1 VLLDIATVQLTA
13 DSVATDTAALLGRIE
28 RLERQVS
35 EGAVA
40 SAAPAA
46 VTRPAP
52 VDPST
57 GRAALGGRA
66 RQPAPAAAPEAS
78 VPTPASPAP
87 ASPAPAS
94 PPPETAVADA
104 APMAPQA
111 TSSAPTSITADDWE
125 LTVRPGLRGMPRAI
139 YAPAAFVAS
148 SPTTLTLSVP
158 NAAHRAKCE
167 QHRAAVEAALQ
178 EFAGVAVRIE
188 LVDGGGGTD
197 GGERDVARAVPAPST
212 GTMSTGTMSIARDS
226 TSSQSEPE
234 PTMTAVAPNVESSLP
249 DDDDVDLDDLT
260 DAPPES
266 VKSPIERLA
275 EAFPGSELIE
285 EAG

>member
-1 VLLDIATVQLTA
+1 MA
-13 DSVATDTAALLGRIE
+13 
-28 RLERQVS
+28 
-35 EGAVA
+35 EGGVA

-46 VTRPAP
+46 VTRAAP

-66 RQPAPAAAPEAS
+66 RRAAAPAAVPEAS
-78 VPTPASPAP
+78 ASAPVITPPAGTAP
-87 ASPAPAS
+87 ADTA
-94 PPPETAVADA
+94 PETAVPDA
-104 APMAPQA
+104 AAVAPLA
-111 TSSAPTSITADDWE
+111 ESSAPTSITADVWE

-148 SPTTLTLSVP
+148 TPTTLTLSVP

-188 LVDGGGGTD
+188 LVDGGGGAD
-197 GGERDVARAVPAPST
+197 GGERDPAPAVREGPSASTT
-212 GTMSTGTMSIARDS
+212 GTMSNRTMSIPSEA
-226 TSSQSEPE
+226 EPE
-234 PTMTAVAPNVESSLP
+234 PTTAVEPSVVSSLP

>member
-1 VLLDIATVQLTA
+1 
-13 DSVATDTAALLGRIE
+13 
-28 RLERQVS
+28 
-35 EGAVA
+35 
-40 SAAPAA
+40 
-46 VTRPAP
+46 
-52 VDPST
+52 
-57 GRAALGGRA
+57 
-66 RQPAPAAAPEAS
+66 
-78 VPTPASPAP
+78 
-87 ASPAPAS
+87 
-94 PPPETAVADA
+94 
-104 APMAPQA
+104 M
-111 TSSAPTSITADDWE
+111 
-125 LTVRPGLRGMPRAI
+125 
-139 YAPAAFVAS
+139 AS

-197 GGERDVARAVPAPST
+197 GGERDVARAVPEGSTASAT
-212 GTMSTGTMSIARDS
+212 GTMSTGTTSES
-226 TSSQSEPE
+226 TVPQSEPE